1 MVVSKMYEK
10 TMKNYVFARSRV
22 EQSLQNEA
30 LELGFRR
37 RWDKCGGSEADWL
50 QKWPKIRARK
60 AQNDQPEEIVNDCRT
75 VWGPFGGHLGL
86 SWGFRGRFGGVLG
99 GFGLGFW
106 GLVGLS

>member
-1 MVVSKMYEK
+1 M
-10 TMKNYVFARSRV
+10 
-22 EQSLQNEA
+22 QNEA

-37 RWDKCGGSEADWL
+37 EGDKREGSEANWL
-50 QKWPKIRARK
+50 QKWPKISARK

-86 SWGFRGRFGGVLG
+86 SWGFQGRFGGVFG

-106 GLVGLS
+106 ALLGLNLV